1 MFVRETNF
9 LILELVFNVCS
20 FLAASELAVVR
31 QKVYSEVV
39 RQKVYSDIGMVE
51 FANPDVPD
59 TDKTQPATR
68 VITDCTMLHCA
79 CANMLFI
86 HGCRQDAEENVY
98 I

>member
-20 FLAASELAVVR
+20 FLAASELA
-31 QKVYSEVV
+31 VV

-86 HGCRQDAEENVY
+86 HGCRQGAEENVY